1 VRYQFGEGFWQN
13 QGMIKDKVKSQNAE
27 TMVNAGPDTERGVA
41 TTQDVLGKKKGR
53 RPRSDTTVR
62 RLTPEQRARVDAW
75 LFDDLLSYQEVA
87 ARCRRE
93 LGVQIS
99 ANGIGVYCR
108 QEQGA
113 RSRQKTDAG
122 QGYEALLEGLN
133 RVALRAVERA
143 EVGKD
148 PRVLAEFA
156 RVLVA
161 ARQEAN
167 HSLRAS
173 TTRERFEF
181 DAATACLV
189 HQVKV
194 QSIAADE
201 ALDDSQ
207 RIMKIREELFG
218 PDLPK

>member
-1 VRYQFGEGFWQN
+1 
-13 QGMIKDKVKSQNAE
+13 M
-27 TMVNAGPDTERGVA
+27 
-41 TTQDVLGKKKGR
+41 GKIGRR

-62 RLTPEQRARVDAW
+62 RLTAEQRARVDVW
-75 LFDDLLSYQEVA
+75 LFDDLLSYKEVA
-87 ARCRRE
+87 ARCHQE
-93 LGVQIS
+93 LGVRIA
-99 ANGIGVYCR
+99 ANCIGVYCR
-108 QEQGA
+108 QEQGV
-113 RSRQKTDAG
+113 RSRQKADAG

-143 EVGKD
+143 EIGKD

-156 RVLVA
+156 RVLVS

-181 DAATACLV
+181 DAATACLA
-189 HQVKV
+189 HQAKV
-194 QSIAADE
+194 QSIASDE

-207 RIMKIREELFG
+207 RILKIREELFG

>member
-1 VRYQFGEGFWQN
+1 MSNEEGRS
-13 QGMIKDKVKSQNAE
+13 KNAE
-27 TMVNAGPDTERGVA
+27 LEMGSGPNECGLRSADCGMSEGKGCGVA
-41 TTQDVLGKKKGR
+41 TTQEVLGKKGR

-62 RLTPEQRARVDAW
+62 RLTAEQRARLDAW
-75 LFDDLLSYQEVA
+75 LFDDLLSYDEVS
-87 ARCRRE
+87 ARCRQE
-93 LGVQIS
+93 LGVRIA
-99 ANGIGVYCR
+99 ANCIGSYCR

-113 RSRQKTDAG
+113 RSRRAADAG
-122 QGYEALLEGLN
+122 QGYTALLEGMN
-133 RVALRAVERA
+133 RAALRAVERT
-143 EVGKD
+143 EIGKD

-156 RVLVA
+156 RVLVS

-207 RIMKIREELFG
+207 RILKIREELFG